1 MNSITFLILRRLR
14 RPLLL
19 LLTVYSI
26 AVLGFTLIPGIDDNG
41 NPWRMDFFH
50 AFYFVSYMGSTIG
63 FGELPYPFTDAQ
75 RMWTMVTIYTTVV
88 SWLYTIGS
96 IISLIQDPTLRDTL
110 LLKNFEKTVSRIKEP
125 FYLVCG
131 YGETGNQLV
140 RAMCRRGLR
149 SVVIDANED
158 RINALQLQ
166 DHGIYVPGITGDA
179 TNLEILKDA
188 GLKNRFCKG
197 IFALTDND
205 LVNLKVSITSKLL
218 NPDVKVIA
226 RVEHH
231 EIDANMKSFGTDHI
245 INPFD
250 SFADLVTLA
259 IKAPSFY
266 LLQTWLTSP
275 PGTEL
280 IEPVS
285 PPKGRWVIC
294 GYGRFGHAMHKQL
307 GNLGIEVTVVDANP
321 DVTNPPKHFVFGAGT
336 EAVTLREAEVET
348 ATALV
353 AANDNDTNNLS
364 TIMTAREL
372 NPDLFLVSRQ
382 NGSANDELFQAANMD
397 MITYHNRV
405 VARRTLAIITTPLTE
420 EFLKLARKQ
429 EISWANQLVS
439 RIIAVTGDEVPHTW
453 VINVKAGSAK
463 AIMRSLKEKRPVHLR
478 HFLKDPSNRKSNLD
492 CVALMI
498 KRDNKTIL
506 TPDAKETIR
515 AGDSILF
522 SGTGESEISMRRI
535 ARNYEDLFYIRT
547 GVTRPSGHIWRK
559 LFVEKE
565 NF

>member
-1 MNSITFLILRRLR
+1 MDSIPFLILRRLR

-75 RMWTMVTIYTTVV
+75 RLWTTVTIYTTVV
-88 SWLYTIGS
+88 AWLYTIGS
-96 IISLIQDPTLRDTL
+96 IISLVQDPTLRDTFL
-110 LLKNFEKTVSRIKEP
+110 LRNFKKNVSRIKEP

-140 RAMCRRGLR
+140 KAMCRRGLR
-149 SVVIDANED
+149 PVVIDNSEE

-166 DHGIYVPGITGDA
+166 DFSVYIPGICGDA
-179 TNLEILKDA
+179 TNVEILKDA

-197 IFALTDND
+197 VFALTDND
-205 LVNLKVSITSKLL
+205 LVNLKASITTKLL

-250 SFADLVTLA
+250 SFADLVSLA
-259 IKAPSFY
+259 VKSPSFY

-275 PGTEL
+275 PGTSL
-280 IEPVS
+280 IEPIF
-285 PPKGRWVIC
+285 PPKGRWIIC

-307 GNLGIEVTVVDANP
+307 SNLGIDVTVVDANP
-321 DVTNPPKHFVFGAGT
+321 DETNPPKHFVFGVGT
-336 EAVTLREAEVET
+336 EAVTLREAEIDT

-353 AANDNDTNNLS
+353 AANDDDTNNLS

-372 NPDLFLVSRQ
+372 KPELFLVSRQ
-382 NGSANDELFQAANMD
+382 NRSANAVLFNAANLD
-397 MITYHNRV
+397 MITNHNRV
-405 VARRTLAIITTPLTE
+405 VARRTLAIITTPLTD
-420 EFLKLARKQ
+420 EFLRMARKQ

-439 RIIAVTGDEVPHTW
+439 RIIAVIEDEVPHTW
-453 VINVKAGSAK
+453 VINVKDGSAK

-478 HFLKDPSNRKSNLD
+478 HLLKDPSS
-492 CVALMI
+492 
-498 KRDNKTIL
+498 
-506 TPDAKETIR
+506 
-515 AGDSILF
+515 
-522 SGTGESEISMRRI
+522 RR
-535 ARNYEDLFYIRT
+535 
-547 GVTRPSGHIWRK
+547 
-559 LFVEKE
+559 
-565 NF
+565 

>member
-1 MNSITFLILRRLR
+1 MNSITFLILRRMR

-26 AVLGFTLIPGIDDNG
+26 AVLGFTLITGMDDHG

-63 FGELPYPFTDAQ
+63 FGELPYEFTDAQ

-88 SWLYTIGS
+88 AWLYTIGS
-96 IISLIQDPTLRDTL
+96 IISLIQDPTLRETL
-110 LLKNFEKTVSRIKEP
+110 LLKNFEKTVRKIREP

-140 RAMCRRGLR
+140 RALCQRGLR
-149 SVVIDANED
+149 SVVIDLSEE

-166 DHGIYVPGITGDA
+166 DFGLYVPGICGEA
-179 TNLEILKDA
+179 ANVEILKDA
-188 GLKNRFCKG
+188 GLKNRYCKG
-197 IFALTDND
+197 VFALTDDD

-226 RVEHH
+226 RVEHRD
-231 EIDANMKSFGTDHI
+231 INDNMKSFGTDHI

-250 SFADLVTLA
+250 SFADLVSLA
-259 IKAPSFY
+259 VKAPSFY

-280 IEPVS
+280 IEPIF
-285 PPKGRWVIC
+285 PPKGRWIIC

-307 GNLGIEVTVVDANP
+307 SNLGIDVTVVDANP
-321 DVTNPPKHFVFGAGT
+321 DETNPPKHFVFGVGT
-336 EAVTLREAEVET
+336 EAVTLREAEIDT

-353 AANDNDTNNLS
+353 AGNDNDTNNLS
-364 TIMTAREL
+364 TIMTARGL
-372 NPDLFLVSRQ
+372 NPELFLVSRQ
-382 NGSANDELFQAANMD
+382 NGTANDELFEAANLD
-397 MITYHNRV
+397 MITHHNRV

-439 RIIAVTGDEVPHTW
+439 RIIAVIDDEVPHTW
-453 VINVKAGSAK
+453 VINVKPSSSK
-463 AIMRSLKEKRPVHLR
+463 AIIRSLKEKRPVHLR
-478 HFLKDPSNRKSNLD
+478 HLLKDPTNRKLNSD
-492 CVALMI
+492 CLALMI
-498 KRDNKTIL
+498 KRADKTL
-506 TPDAKETIR
+506 LSPEDKETIR

-522 SGTGESEISMRRI
+522 CGTGDSEIKMRRI
-535 ARNYEDLFYIRT
+535 ARNYEDLFYVRT
-547 GVTRPSGHIWRK
+547 GVTSPSGYIWRK
-559 LFVEKE
+559 LTEQEK
-565 NF
+565 

>member
-1 MNSITFLILRRLR
+1 MNSITFLILRRMR

-26 AVLGFTLIPGIDDNG
+26 AVLGFTLIPGVDDNG

-63 FGELPYPFTDAQ
+63 FGELPYEFTDAQ

-88 SWLYTIGS
+88 AWLYTIGS
-96 IISLIQDPTLRDTL
+96 IISLIQDPTLRETL
-110 LLKNFEKTVSRIKEP
+110 LLKNFEKTVRKIREP

-140 RAMCRRGLR
+140 RALCQRGLR
-149 SVVIDANED
+149 SVVIDVSEE
-158 RINALQLQ
+158 RINTLQLQ
-166 DHGIYVPGITGDA
+166 DFGLYVPGIRGEA
-179 TNLEILKDA
+179 SNVEILKDA

-197 IFALTDND
+197 VFALTDDD

-226 RVEHH
+226 RVEHRD
-231 EIDANMKSFGTDHI
+231 INDNMKSFGTDHI

-250 SFADLVTLA
+250 SFADLVSLA

-280 IEPVS
+280 LEPIF
-285 PPKGRWVIC
+285 PPKGRWIIC

-307 GNLGIEVTVVDANP
+307 GNLGIDVTVVDANP
-321 DVTNPPKHFVFGAGT
+321 DETNPPKHFVFGVGT
-336 EAVTLREAEVET
+336 EAVTLREAEIDS

-353 AANDNDTNNLS
+353 AANDDDTNNLS
-364 TIMTAREL
+364 TIMTARGL
-372 NPDLFLVSRQ
+372 NPELFLVSRQ
-382 NGSANDELFQAANMD
+382 NGTANDELFEAADLD
-397 MITYHNRV
+397 MITHHNRV

-439 RIIAVTGDEVPHTW
+439 RIIAVIDDEVPHTW
-453 VINVKAGSAK
+453 VINVKPRSSK

-478 HFLKDPSNRKSNLD
+478 HLLKDPTNRKVNTD

-498 KRDNKTIL
+498 KRDEKNL
-506 TPDAKETIR
+506 LSPDDKEVIR
-515 AGDSILF
+515 ANDSILF
-522 SGTGESEISMRRI
+522 CGTGDSEIKMRRI
-535 ARNYEDLFYIRT
+535 ARNYEDLFYVRT
-547 GVTRPSGHIWRK
+547 GVTSPSGYIWRK
-559 LFVEKE
+559 LFSDQD
-565 NF
+565 N